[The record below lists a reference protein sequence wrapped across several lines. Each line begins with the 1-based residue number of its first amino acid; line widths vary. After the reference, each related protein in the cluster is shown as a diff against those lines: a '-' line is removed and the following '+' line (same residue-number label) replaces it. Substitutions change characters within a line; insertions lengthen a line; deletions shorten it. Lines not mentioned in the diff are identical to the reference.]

1 MGLDPWVGKIPL
13 EKEIVTHSSI
23 LAWEIS
29 WTEELGRHRSAAADA
44 KSLLLSH
51 LYATLWQQPTR
62 ILCPQDSLG

>member
-1 MGLDPWVGKIPL
+1 MA
-13 EKEIVTHSSI
+13 TCSSI

-62 ILCPQDSLG
+62 LLCPQDSLG